1 MACNQQR
8 QHKCPIHT
16 LALSSYFYSSS
27 SISTHEHIGILWL
40 RIFRVCSLSIMVSD
54 LRVPCSPSCSTTHNQ
69 LVLNLCFDFALQERK
84 SFHIPH
90 CTVFH
95 LDRTRGALDSA
106 STSAKVLYTRC
117 SASSRCFTIKLVTL
131 KSLQSS
137 NPARQILCD
146 MHVSFFFI
154 GHHSGPRET
163 PRSRTR

>member
-40 RIFRVCSLSIMVSD
+40 RIFRVCSLSIMVSE
-54 LRVPCSPSCSTTHNQ
+54 LRVPCSPSCSTTRNQ

-84 SFHIPH
+84 SFHIPQ
-90 CTVFH
+90 CSIFH
-95 LDRTRGALDSA
+95 LDRTRGSLDA
-106 STSAKVLYTRC
+106 STSAKVLYTRS
-117 SASSRCFTIKLVTL
+117 SASSRCFTIQLVTL

-146 MHVSFFFI
+146 MRVFLFHRSSF
-154 GHHSGPRET
+154 
-163 PRSRTR
+163 RSS